1 MSTYKIVRDVFQG
14 EIPDLK
20 FDRTLAEKLHAY
32 KQNFINRNK
41 EHAAFFGGNLLGVHA
56 ARFLDSDRDDWFDHI
71 LDADEEILREQLHAL
86 PGINPEWHISSSP
99 MNLSCIWVLHEIFR
113 SGMPS
118 EMKKQAMLDTLFI
131 LQSKFITSI
140 LGHFFRYPADKA
152 VAEATY
158 AALNL
163 KFILK
168 EQGSWLGLINYRCEE
183 IISPR
188 SPHYNTI
195 SRMDND
201 KQVVDMLNAIQGA
214 LKGFIKNMRQVMER
228 VRLTGGK
235 LATTSSVA
243 GVNGEEILKDRTRGP
258 ATYTN
263 YLKSVLADKRSFV
276 HEDLM
281 SVITKVMPSVHYKH
295 LKASLEYISTNYFK
309 AQHKDIENFV
319 NLAMSHSYAYLANNR
334 MSLRANVDLADML
347 VRLRGAYTSSRS
359 TDVELLEMRETVERV
374 IRPAVASKTEAVVS
388 ATRTG
393 VLLYI
398 VARAYAMNH
407 YSNSVVDAAVTA

>member
-1 MSTYKIVRDVFQG
+1 MSDYKLIRDVFEG
-14 EIPDLK
+14 EVPDLK
-20 FDRTLAEKLHAY
+20 FDQNLAIKLHAY
-32 KQNFINRNK
+32 KQNFINRNR
-41 EHAAFFGGNLLGVHA
+41 EHAAFFGGNLLGVQVV
-56 ARFLDSDRDDWFDHI
+56 RFLDSDRDDWFDHI
-71 LDADEEILREQLHAL
+71 IGADEEMLREQLHGL
-86 PGINPEWHISSSP
+86 SSINPDWHVSSNT
-99 MNLSCIWVLHEIFR
+99 MNLSCAYLTHGIFR
-113 SGMPS
+113 SAMPA
-118 EMKKQAMLDTLFI
+118 EMKKQAMLDTMFI
-131 LQSKFITSI
+131 LQVKFLTSI
-140 LGHFFRYPADKA
+140 LGHFFRYPADRA

-168 EQGSWLGLINYRCEE
+168 EQGSWLGLLNYRCEE
-183 IISPR
+183 IISNR
-188 SPHYNTI
+188 SPHYNAI
-195 SRMDND
+195 SRMDVD

-214 LKGFIKNMRQVMER
+214 LKGFVKNMRGVMER

-243 GVNGEEILKDRTRGP
+243 GVNGEEILKDKTRGP

-263 YLKSVLADKRSFV
+263 YLKSILANKSSFIR
-276 HEDLM
+276 EDLI

-295 LKASLEYISTNYFK
+295 LKSSLEYMSANYFK
-309 AQHKDIENFV
+309 ILHKDIELVV
-319 NLAMSHSYAYLANNR
+319 NLVMSHSYAYLSNNR

-359 TDVELLEMRETVERV
+359 TDVDLLELREVTERI
-374 IRPAVASKTEAVVS
+374 IRPAVNSKTEAVVA

-393 VLLYI
+393 VLLYL

-407 YSNSVVDAAVTA
+407 YAGSSTAA